1 MYCQANCFTKV
12 ESPTHGHFYEIKLPL
27 CDGCKKCAEECPCG
41 FLDLV

>member
-1 MYCQANCFTKV
+1 MYCQNSCVKKIPAPHQGHYYTIDIKV
-12 ESPTHGHFYEIKLPL
+12 